1 MGQNGLVTD
10 RSDTP
15 ASHNSGPE
23 VTVAPDSSYYCGRW
37 EGRGP
42 RLAVVNPADGSTA
55 ASVATVTPT
64 EVAEALDAASIALQS
79 WRHTDPWARSQ
90 HLRDAATYIRDH
102 LGAIAASVT
111 TEQGKPLAQ
120 AEGEVA
126 GAADQFDWCADEAR
140 RIYGRVIPARGAG
153 RRLLVQREP
162 VGVVGAFAPSNFP
175 ALLPARKI
183 AAATAAGCT
192 IIVKPAEETPT
203 AALWL
208 AAAAEAAG
216 IPPGV
221 VSVLVGDPAR
231 ISEMILTDSR
241 VRKVTLTGSVPLG
254 GRIME
259 EASKQLKSVSLELG
273 GHSPVIVLDDADPE
287 WAGEASAKGKFRNA
301 GQVCISPSR
310 FLVPAALHDRFVAS
324 FVATTEALAMGPG
337 DDRSCDIGPLQ
348 NERRLQAMEQLVAS
362 AVSDGAVVESGGK
375 RIERDAGWWFEPTVL
390 TNVGLDTEIM
400 VSEPFGPVAP
410 ICSYDD
416 VDEAVRIANDTD
428 FGLAGFVLG
437 GSLQRCLDV
446 ADRLEVGMVGINDFA
461 IALAEAP
468 FGGIKHS
475 GFGREGGAEGV
486 AEFTVV
492 KYINVAPS

>member
-1 MGQNGLVTD
+1 MTRRND
-10 RSDTP
+10 
-15 ASHNSGPE
+15 SHARPDDAE
-23 VTVAPDSSYYCGRW
+23 VAAPDSSYYGGAWR
-37 EGRGP
+37 GRGP
-42 RLAVVNPADGSTA
+42 LLAVANPADGSTA
-55 ASVATVTPT
+55 ASVATVTPA
-64 EVAEALDAASIALQS
+64 EIAEALDAAAGALQS
-79 WRHTDPWARSQ
+79 WRNTDPWARSQ
-90 HLRDAATYIRDH
+90 HLRTAAAYIRDH
-102 LGAIAASVT
+102 LGAIAACIT
-111 TEQGKPLAQ
+111 AEQGKPLAQ

-126 GAADQFDWCADEAR
+126 AAADQFDWCADEAR

-192 IIVKPAEETPT
+192 IIVKPAEETPSG
-203 AALWL
+203 ALWL
-208 AAAAEAAG
+208 AAAADAAG

-221 VSVLVGDPAR
+221 VSVLVGDPAT
-231 ISEMILTDSR
+231 ISEMILSDSR

-254 GRIME
+254 RHIME
-259 EASKQLKSVSLELG
+259 EAAKQLKSVSLELG

-287 WAGEASAKGKFRNA
+287 WAGELSAMGKFRNA

-310 FLVPAALHDRFVAS
+310 FLVPAGLHERYVAS
-324 FVATTEALAMGPG
+324 FVQATEALAMGPG

-362 AVSDGAVVESGGK
+362 AVGDGAVVQSGGR
-375 RIERDAGWWFEPTVL
+375 RIQREAGWWFEPTVL

-410 ICSYDD
+410 ICAYEDL
-416 VDEAVRIANDTD
+416 DEAVRIANNTD

-468 FGGIKHS
+468 FGGMKHS

-492 KYINVAPS
+492 KYINVAPA

>member
-1 MGQNGLVTD
+1 MTSRQDPDASQTSAGA
-10 RSDTP
+10 STP
-15 ASHNSGPE
+15 A
-23 VTVAPDSSYYCGRW
+23 ASYYAGAW
-37 EGRGP
+37 GGRGP
-42 RLAVVNPADGSTA
+42 RLAVVNPADGSTV
-55 ASVATVTPT
+55 ASVATVTPV
-64 EVAEALDAASIALQS
+64 EVAEALDAASGALQS

-90 HLRDAATYIRDH
+90 HLRTAAAYIRDH
-102 LGAIAASVT
+102 LGDIAGSITA
-111 TEQGKPLAQ
+111 EQGKPLAQ

-126 GAADQFDWCADEAR
+126 AAADQFDWCADEAR
-140 RIYGRVIPARGAG
+140 RIYGRVIPARGEG

-192 IIVKPAEETPT
+192 IVVKPAEETPS

-208 AAAAEAAG
+208 AAAADAAG

-221 VSVLVGDPAR
+221 VSVLVGDPAM
-231 ISEMILTDSR
+231 ISEMILSDSR

-254 GRIME
+254 RHIME
-259 EASKQLKSVSLELG
+259 EAAKQLKSVSLELG

-287 WAGEASAKGKFRNA
+287 WAGELAAMGKFRNA

-310 FLVPAALHDRFVAS
+310 FLVPATLHDRFVAS
-324 FVATTEALAMGPG
+324 FVQATEALALGPG
-337 DDRSCDIGPLQ
+337 DDRSCEIGPLQ
-348 NERRLQAMEQLVAS
+348 NERRVQAMEQMVAS
-362 AVSDGAVVESGGK
+362 AVRDGSVVASGGR
-375 RIERDAGWWFEPTVL
+375 RIERDSGWWFEPTVL
-390 TNVGLDTEIM
+390 TNVGLDTEVM
-400 VSEPFGPVAP
+400 VSEPFGPIAP
-410 ICSYDD
+410 ICAYEDI
-416 VDEAVRIANDTD
+416 DEAVRIANDTD

-437 GSLQRCLDV
+437 GSLQRCLDI

-492 KYINVAPS
+492 KYINIAPA

>member
-1 MGQNGLVTD
+1 MSEP
-10 RSDTP
+10 SDGAAHHSRP
-15 ASHNSGPE
+15 AAP
-23 VTVAPDSSYYCGRW
+23 APDSSFYAGVW
-37 EGRGP
+37 GGGGP

-55 ASVATVTPT
+55 ATVATVTPAD
-64 EVAEALDAASIALQS
+64 VAEALDAASSALRD
-79 WRHTDPWARSQ
+79 WRNTDPWARSQ
-90 HLRDAATYIRDH
+90 HLRTAATYIRDH
-102 LGAIAASVT
+102 LAAIAACVT
-111 TEQGKPLAQ
+111 AEQGKPLAQ

-126 GAADQFDWCADEAR
+126 AAADQFDWCADEAR

-175 ALLPARKI
+175 CLLPARKI
-183 AAATAAGCT
+183 AAAAAAGCT

-208 AAAAEAAG
+208 AGAAQAAG
-216 IPPGV
+216 IPSGV
-221 VSVLVGDPAR
+221 VNVLVGDPAM
-231 ISEMILTDSR
+231 ISEMILSDAR

-254 GRIME
+254 RRIME
-259 EASKQLKSVSLELG
+259 QASKQLKSVSLELG
-273 GHSPVIVLDDADPE
+273 GHSPVIVLDDADAE
-287 WAGEASAKGKFRNA
+287 RAGEMSAQGKFRNA

-310 FLVPAALHDRFVAS
+310 FLVPAGLHDRFVDS
-324 FVATTEALAMGPG
+324 FVAATEALAMGPG
-337 DDRSCDIGPLQ
+337 DDPSCDIGPLQ
-348 NERRLQAMEQLVAS
+348 NERRLQAMEQFVAS
-362 AVSDGAVVESGGK
+362 AVSEGAVVESGG
-375 RIERDAGWWFEPTVL
+375 RRVEREAGWWFEPTVL
-390 TNVGLDTEIM
+390 TKVALDAEIM
-400 VSEPFGPVAP
+400 VVEPFGPIAP

-416 VDEAVRIANDTD
+416 VDEAVRIANSTD

-437 GSLQRCLDV
+437 GSLQQCLDV

-475 GFGREGGAEGV
+475 GFGREGGSEGV
-486 AEFTVV
+486 AEFTVA

>member
-1 MGQNGLVTD
+1 MVAGQNGPVTEHND
-10 RSDTP
+10 SHANAGAP
-15 ASHNSGPE
+15 A
-23 VTVAPDSSYYCGRW
+23 APDSSYLRGAW
-37 EGRGP
+37 GGSGP

-64 EVAEALDAASIALQS
+64 EVAETLDAAARALQS
-79 WRHTDPWARSQ
+79 WRNTDPWARSQ
-90 HLRDAATYIRDH
+90 HLRDAAAYIRDH
-102 LGAIAASVT
+102 LSDIAASVT
-111 TEQGKPLAQ
+111 AEQGKPLAQ

-126 GAADQFDWCADEAR
+126 AAADQFDWCADEAR

-216 IPPGV
+216 IPAGV
-221 VSVLVGDPAR
+221 VNVLVGDPAM
-231 ISEMILTDSR
+231 ISEMILGDPR

-254 GRIME
+254 SHIME

-287 WAGEASAKGKFRNA
+287 WAGEAAARGKFRNA
-301 GQVCISPSR
+301 GQVCIAPSR
-310 FLVPAALHDRFVAS
+310 FLVPAELHDRFVAS
-324 FVATTEALAMGPG
+324 FVAATEALAMGPG
-337 DDRSCDIGPLQ
+337 DDPSCDIGPLQ

-362 AVSDGAVVESGGK
+362 AVSDGAVVESGGR

-390 TNVGLDTEIM
+390 TNVDLGTEIM
-400 VSEPFGPVAP
+400 VAEPFGPIAP
-410 ICSYDD
+410 IRAYDD
-416 VDEAVRIANDTD
+416 LDDAVRIANDTD

-492 KYINVAPS
+492 KYINVAPA